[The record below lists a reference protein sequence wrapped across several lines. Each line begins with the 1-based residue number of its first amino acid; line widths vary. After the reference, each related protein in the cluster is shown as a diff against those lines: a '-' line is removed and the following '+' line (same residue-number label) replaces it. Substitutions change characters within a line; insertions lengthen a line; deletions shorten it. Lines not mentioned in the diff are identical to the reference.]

1 MAFKNRVLTGAV
13 INDGHVEPRRFLE
26 DARDMV
32 IERVRDSLATLNGV
46 KVNTAFNAEFVAS
59 EKTAVKTIATRN
71 RGLLPLSELR
81 EWYDEHVMETTLAA
95 LDEFQERDSGWAL
108 SKILNLTINVNKYN
122 PMRAGCVID
131 IPRAIQAKRAVVN
144 VRAWAVV
151 AAVYPSA
158 RHADRKAQYPDFT
171 SMLDVSVIEFPMTL
185 DQIGRFER
193 GNDVSINV
201 FIEDDDGKR
210 GVIVPLRLTDR
221 KRNRYVNLLYVPDG
235 RAGQPG
241 HFVWIRDLSRLV
253 SAQLSG
259 KKQRKYICDRCLH
272 YFATADRLAAHAVD
286 CGIINDCAIIFPSE
300 DKLLTFRNFKRK
312 ERAPFVVYAD
322 LKCTL
327 EKNEDEEGTANTGA
341 YQRHRAFSVG
351 YYVRC
356 AYDES
361 SAYRSHR
368 GEDCVP
374 WFVGELGD
382 LARRVK
388 AILAS
393 NTPMRDLTSE
403 QREELRDA
411 TALCHVCG
419 KPFAE
424 ADTRVRDHC
433 HLTGRYR
440 GPAHSA
446 CNLNYKDSH
455 VIPVIFHNL
464 SGYDAHFII
473 EDVANAFESSVELLP
488 LTKER
493 YITFTKNVANTE
505 DGCGTCVKLRF
516 VDSYK
521 FLSTSLDTLASYFDK
536 SHMRILRSEFLHL
549 SEEDFELLTRKG
561 VFPYEYVDS
570 AEKLLETRLPQRE
583 SFHSSL
589 TGDTVSGDDYAHAIT
604 V

>member
-1 MAFKNRVLTGAV
+1 
-13 INDGHVEPRRFLE
+13 
-26 DARDMV
+26 
-32 IERVRDSLATLNGV
+32 
-46 KVNTAFNAEFVAS
+46 
-59 EKTAVKTIATRN
+59 
-71 RGLLPLSELR
+71 
-81 EWYDEHVMETTLAA
+81 
-95 LDEFQERDSGWAL
+95 
-108 SKILNLTINVNKYN
+108 
-122 PMRAGCVID
+122 MRAGCVID
-131 IPRAIQAKRAVVN
+131 IPHAIQVKRVVVN
-144 VRAWAVV
+144 VRAKDNACFAWAVV
-151 AAVYPSA
+151 AALYPCTKK
-158 RHADRKAQYPDFT
+158 ADRKAQYPDFT
-171 SMLDVSVIEFPMTL
+171 SVLNVNVIEFPMTL

-193 GNDVSINV
+193 GNDVLINV
-201 FIEDDDGKR
+201 VAEDEDGKR
-210 GVIVPLRLTDR
+210 GAIVPLRLTDLFR
-221 KRNRYVNLLYVPDG
+221 EHVTLLYVPDG

-241 HFVWIRDLSRLV
+241 HFAWIRDLSRLV
-253 SAQLSG
+253 SAQLS
-259 KKQRKYICDRCLH
+259 KKQHQKYICDRCLH
-272 YFATADRLAAHAVD
+272 YFATAERLAAHAVD

-322 LKCTL
+322 LECTL

-361 SAYRSHR
+361 LSAYRSHR
-368 GEDCVP
+368 GEDYVP

-473 EDVANAFESSVELLP
+473 EDVANAFEGSVELLP
-488 LTKER
+488 LTKKR
-493 YITFTKNVANTE
+493 YIAFTKNVANTE

-516 VDSYK
+516 VDLYK
-521 FLSTSLDTLASYFDK
+521 FLSASLDTLASYLDK
-536 SHMRILRSEFLHL
+536 SHMRILLSEFLQHL